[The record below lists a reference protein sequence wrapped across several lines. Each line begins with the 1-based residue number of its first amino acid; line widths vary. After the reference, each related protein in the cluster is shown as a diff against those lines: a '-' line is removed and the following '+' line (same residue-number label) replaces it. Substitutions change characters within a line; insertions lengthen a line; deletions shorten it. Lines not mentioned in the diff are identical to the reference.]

1 MNHFTKLKSRESFS
15 LRWLLLSL
23 LLLVNVGVWATS
35 YKKITSAADLEVGKN
50 YLIVYENGTTGY
62 VMGAVSTK
70 NFMESVQ
77 ATISDGVL
85 TLPDNANVFELGGN
99 DKGYTLK
106 ASLNNQYLNCPSNS
120 TNLGTNGTVSNKT
133 KWTIEFVNGFAHIA
147 NVNLTTR
154 YVKIYTSNYTFRA
167 YTATNGA
174 WVSLY
179 KEDAGDTPSIS
190 ATDVT
195 YEADATKGEIPYTI
209 NNGDGSTLS
218 ASSETA
224 WISNVTVDAEKV
236 TFDMAE
242 NTEAAPR
249 EGVVTLTYG
258 SVTKNV
264 TVTQKAPVIKYNITW
279 SVNGVTTTEQVEQGQ
294 PITFDNAPEGI
305 PSDYVFTGWYGD
317 EYFNATDAPAYVS
330 SATATAD
337 VTYYAVF
344 AKKSEG
350 GEEPSL
356 VKMTMSDNFK
366 DGDKVVIVANVDA
379 TTVYG
384 IYQETYNSSYVG
396 KFEFENDVESISKD
410 DKCWLTVSGTDG
422 KWVFGDDTYGYLYSS
437 GSNNLSVDT
446 SNKTEFTLETD
457 EANGKFKIKATESK
471 RYLSYR
477 SDIITKYFRLAG
489 TSPTGTFRFDIY
501 KYVCGSVSYSD
512 FRTSL
517 ADVPATA
524 TITLSEKC
532 TDGEMYYGTYSST
545 KPFVVSDDIIVS
557 EISVID
563 NQLYVEEYASGA
575 VVPANIGVMVSSM
588 TYGNHEV
595 ALSEE
600 NGQSVLGE
608 DNMLRPT
615 GDAGITAAEMAA
627 KDAACKYY
635 RLTMHKGETL
645 GYFYGAAEGAAFNI
659 AAGKAYLAVP
669 EALASK
675 VLGFAIGGGVTG
687 IGAVADNGNAAGQR
701 TVYNLHGQ
709 RVNGKLAK
717 GVYIVNGKKV
727 IIK

>member
-15 LRWLLLSL
+15 LRWLLLSM
-23 LLLVNVGVWATS
+23 LLLVNVGVWAEEDVIDFEQDLTGYSGWTFANITKANVVTPYKGDFYANTS
-35 YKKITSAADLEVGKN
+35 GKATASITTNAKIASPAQISFFLSKESSNTNPSSFWKVEVSADATVWQTVGDSQSAVSMSKGEWIEVSRDLSGYN
-50 YLIVYENGTTGY
+50 DVYVRISYRGTT
-62 VMGAVSTK
+62 AVRCIDDITLTY
-70 NFMESVQ
+70 ES
-77 ATISDGVL
+77 
-85 TLPDNANVFELGGN
+85 
-99 DKGYTLK
+99 
-106 ASLNNQYLNCPSNS
+106 AS
-120 TNLGTNGTVSNKT
+120 G
-133 KWTIEFVNGFAHIA
+133 
-147 NVNLTTR
+147 
-154 YVKIYTSNYTFRA
+154 
-167 YTATNGA
+167 
-174 WVSLY
+174 
-179 KEDAGDTPSIS
+179 PSIS

-350 GEEPSL
+350 GTQTTIELTNDQIKAASDADKSDRGYKEREIDGWKGKYSLPLSKTIYSLLINRNTSATASAHNSHVETPECAEP
-356 VKMTMSDNFK
+356 VKSITINTTNNT
-366 DGDKVVIVANVDA
+366 VAGRIIYLCSSNTVGAANADDA
-379 TTVYG
+379 TYG
-384 IYQETYNSSYVG
+384 
-396 KFEFENDVESISKD
+396 
-410 DKCWLTVSGTDG
+410 SGTLEEQNG
-422 KWVFGDDTYGYLYSS
+422 SVTIPVKGETTKLYIYSSATLYIQSIQLTYGE
-437 GSNNLSVDT
+437 G
-446 SNKTEFTLETD
+446 
-457 EANGKFKIKATESK
+457 AT
-471 RYLSYR
+471 
-477 SDIITKYFRLAG
+477 
-489 TSPTGTFRFDIY
+489 
-501 KYVCGSVSYSD
+501 YSD

>member
-23 LLLVNVGVWATS
+23 LLLVNVGVWAEEDVIDFEQDLTGYSGWTFANITKANVVTPYKGDFYANTS
-35 YKKITSAADLEVGKN
+35 GKATASITTNAKIASPAQISFFLSKESSNTNPSSFWKVEVSADATVWQTVGDSQSAVSMSKGEWIEVSRDLSGYN
-50 YLIVYENGTTGY
+50 DVYVRISYRGTT
-62 VMGAVSTK
+62 AVRCIDDITLTY
-70 NFMESVQ
+70 ES
-77 ATISDGVL
+77 
-85 TLPDNANVFELGGN
+85 
-99 DKGYTLK
+99 
-106 ASLNNQYLNCPSNS
+106 AS
-120 TNLGTNGTVSNKT
+120 G
-133 KWTIEFVNGFAHIA
+133 
-147 NVNLTTR
+147 
-154 YVKIYTSNYTFRA
+154 
-167 YTATNGA
+167 
-174 WVSLY
+174 
-179 KEDAGDTPSIS
+179 PSIS

-236 TFDMAE
+236 TFDMAK
-242 NTEAAPR
+242 NTKAAPR

-258 SVTKNV
+258 SVTKDV

-305 PSDYVFTGWYGD
+305 PADYVFTGWYGD

-344 AKKSEG
+344 AKKSGEG
-350 GEEPSL
+350 TQTTIELTNDQIKAASDADKSDRGYKEREIDGWKGKYSLPLSKTIYSLLINRNTSATASAHNSHVETPECAEP
-356 VKMTMSDNFK
+356 VKSITINTTNNT
-366 DGDKVVIVANVDA
+366 VAGRIIYLCSSNTVGAANADDA
-379 TTVYG
+379 TYG
-384 IYQETYNSSYVG
+384 
-396 KFEFENDVESISKD
+396 
-410 DKCWLTVSGTDG
+410 SGTLEEQNG
-422 KWVFGDDTYGYLYSS
+422 SVTIPVKGETTKLYIYSSATLYIQSIQLTYGE
-437 GSNNLSVDT
+437 G
-446 SNKTEFTLETD
+446 
-457 EANGKFKIKATESK
+457 AT
-471 RYLSYR
+471 
-477 SDIITKYFRLAG
+477 
-489 TSPTGTFRFDIY
+489 
-501 KYVCGSVSYSD
+501 YSD

-563 NQLYVEEYASGA
+563 NQLYVEEYATGA

-687 IGAVADNGNAAGQR
+687 IGAVVDNGNAAGQR
-701 TVYNLHGQ
+701 TVYNLQGQ

>member
-23 LLLVNVGVWATS
+23 LLLVNVSVWAEEDVIDFEQDLTGYSGWTFANITKANVVTPYKGDFYANTS
-35 YKKITSAADLEVGKN
+35 GKATASITTNAKIASPAQISFFLSKESSNTNPSSFWKVEVSADATVWQTVGDSQSAVSMSKGEWIEVSRDLSGYN
-50 YLIVYENGTTGY
+50 DVYVRISYRGTT
-62 VMGAVSTK
+62 AVRCIDDITLTY
-70 NFMESVQ
+70 ES
-77 ATISDGVL
+77 
-85 TLPDNANVFELGGN
+85 
-99 DKGYTLK
+99 
-106 ASLNNQYLNCPSNS
+106 AS
-120 TNLGTNGTVSNKT
+120 G
-133 KWTIEFVNGFAHIA
+133 
-147 NVNLTTR
+147 
-154 YVKIYTSNYTFRA
+154 
-167 YTATNGA
+167 
-174 WVSLY
+174 
-179 KEDAGDTPSIS
+179 PSIS

-350 GEEPSL
+350 GTQTTIELTNDQIKAASDADKSDRGYKEREIDGWKGKYSLPLSKTIYSLLINRNTSATASAHNSHVETPECAEP
-356 VKMTMSDNFK
+356 VKSITINTTNNT
-366 DGDKVVIVANVDA
+366 VAGRIIYLCSSNTVGAANADDA
-379 TTVYG
+379 TYG
-384 IYQETYNSSYVG
+384 
-396 KFEFENDVESISKD
+396 
-410 DKCWLTVSGTDG
+410 SGTLEEQNG
-422 KWVFGDDTYGYLYSS
+422 SVTIPVKGETTKLYIYSSATLYIQSIQLTYGE
-437 GSNNLSVDT
+437 G
-446 SNKTEFTLETD
+446 
-457 EANGKFKIKATESK
+457 AT
-471 RYLSYR
+471 
-477 SDIITKYFRLAG
+477 
-489 TSPTGTFRFDIY
+489 
-501 KYVCGSVSYSD
+501 YSD

>member
-1 MNHFTKLKSRESFS
+1 MSKGEWIEVSRD
-15 LRWLLLSL
+15 LSGYND
-23 LLLVNVGVWATS
+23 VYVRIS
-35 YKKITSAADLEVGKN
+35 YR
-50 YLIVYENGTTGY
+50 GTT
-62 VMGAVSTK
+62 AVRCIDDITLTY
-70 NFMESVQ
+70 ES
-77 ATISDGVL
+77 
-85 TLPDNANVFELGGN
+85 
-99 DKGYTLK
+99 
-106 ASLNNQYLNCPSNS
+106 AS
-120 TNLGTNGTVSNKT
+120 G
-133 KWTIEFVNGFAHIA
+133 
-147 NVNLTTR
+147 
-154 YVKIYTSNYTFRA
+154 
-167 YTATNGA
+167 
-174 WVSLY
+174 
-179 KEDAGDTPSIS
+179 PSIS

-236 TFDMAE
+236 TFDMAK

-258 SVTKNV
+258 SVTKDV

-305 PSDYVFTGWYGD
+305 PADYVFTGWYGD

-344 AKKSEG
+344 AKKSGEG
-350 GEEPSL
+350 TQTTIELTNDQIKAASDADKSDRGYKEREIDGWKGKYSLPLSKTIYSLLINRNTSATASAHNSHVETPECAEP
-356 VKMTMSDNFK
+356 VKSITINTTNNT
-366 DGDKVVIVANVDA
+366 VAGRIIYLCSSNTVGAANADDA
-379 TTVYG
+379 TYG
-384 IYQETYNSSYVG
+384 
-396 KFEFENDVESISKD
+396 
-410 DKCWLTVSGTDG
+410 SGTLEEQNG
-422 KWVFGDDTYGYLYSS
+422 SVTIPVKGETTKLYIYSSATLYIQSIQLTYGE
-437 GSNNLSVDT
+437 G
-446 SNKTEFTLETD
+446 
-457 EANGKFKIKATESK
+457 AT
-471 RYLSYR
+471 
-477 SDIITKYFRLAG
+477 
-489 TSPTGTFRFDIY
+489 
-501 KYVCGSVSYSD
+501 YSD

-563 NQLYVEEYASGA
+563 NQLNVEEYASGA
-575 VVPANIGVMVSSM
+575 VVPANTGVMVSSM

-608 DNMLRPT
+608 ENMLRPT

>member
-15 LRWLLLSL
+15 LRWLLLSM
-23 LLLVNVGVWATS
+23 LLLVNVGVWAEEDVIDFEQDLTGYSGWTFANITKANVVTPYKGDFYANTS
-35 YKKITSAADLEVGKN
+35 GKATASITTNAKIASPAQISFFLSKESSNTNPSSFWKVEVSADATVWQTVGDSQSAVSMSKGEWIEVSRDLSGYN
-50 YLIVYENGTTGY
+50 DVYVRISYRGTT
-62 VMGAVSTK
+62 AVRCIDDITLTY
-70 NFMESVQ
+70 ES
-77 ATISDGVL
+77 
-85 TLPDNANVFELGGN
+85 
-99 DKGYTLK
+99 
-106 ASLNNQYLNCPSNS
+106 AS
-120 TNLGTNGTVSNKT
+120 G
-133 KWTIEFVNGFAHIA
+133 
-147 NVNLTTR
+147 
-154 YVKIYTSNYTFRA
+154 
-167 YTATNGA
+167 
-174 WVSLY
+174 
-179 KEDAGDTPSIS
+179 PSIS

-350 GEEPSL
+350 GTQTTIELTNDQIKAASDADKSDRGYKEREIDGWKGKYSLPLSKTIYSLLINRNTSATASAHNSHVETPECAEP
-356 VKMTMSDNFK
+356 VKSITINTTNNTDAGRIIYLCSSNTV
-366 DGDKVVIVANVDA
+366 GAANADDA
-379 TTVYG
+379 TYG
-384 IYQETYNSSYVG
+384 
-396 KFEFENDVESISKD
+396 
-410 DKCWLTVSGTDG
+410 SGTLEEQNG
-422 KWVFGDDTYGYLYSS
+422 SVTIPVKGETTKLYIYSSATLYIQSIQLTYGE
-437 GSNNLSVDT
+437 G
-446 SNKTEFTLETD
+446 
-457 EANGKFKIKATESK
+457 AT
-471 RYLSYR
+471 
-477 SDIITKYFRLAG
+477 
-489 TSPTGTFRFDIY
+489 
-501 KYVCGSVSYSD
+501 YSD

-563 NQLYVEEYASGA
+563 NQLNVEEYASGA
-575 VVPANIGVMVSSM
+575 VVPANTGVMVSSM

-600 NGQSVLGE
+600 VGESVLGE
-608 DNMLRPT
+608 ENMLRPT

>member
-15 LRWLLLSL
+15 LRWLLLSM

-62 VMGAVSTK
+62 VMGAVSSK
-70 NFMESVQ
+70 FMGSVQ

-85 TLPDNANVFELGGN
+85 TLPDNANVIVLGGN

-106 ASLNNQYLNCPSNS
+106 TSLNNQYLNWTSS
-120 TNLGTNGTVSNKT
+120 TSLGTNATVSDNT
-133 KWTIEFVNGFAHIA
+133 KWAIEFVSGFAHIA
-147 NVNLTTR
+147 NVKDASR
-154 YVKIYTSNYTFRA
+154 YVKFYNLSTFRA
-167 YTATNGA
+167 YTASNTAAA

-279 SVNGVTTTEQVEQGQ
+279 SVNGVKTTEQVEQGQ

-305 PSDYVFTGWYGD
+305 PADYVFTGWYGD

-344 AKKSEG
+344 AKKSGEG
-350 GEEPSL
+350 GEGVATLTATHTKASTSYGNHTYTDDQGNTWTANNTELIASGVARYGL
-356 VKMTMSDNFK
+356 RAT
-366 DGDKVVIVANVDA
+366 DGSHVESPVFPGSIKEIEI
-379 TTVYG
+379 T
-384 IYQETYNSSYVG
+384 TYNGTAKEDRYFYIDSQKETKKGDLGKVMAPKGDMSLSARKAVLTGGDFNKFFVNVSDALGFSYIKV
-396 KFEFENDVESISKD
+396 
-410 DKCWLTVSGTDG
+410 
-422 KWVFGDDTYGYLYSS
+422 TYGS
-437 GSNNLSVDT
+437 
-446 SNKTEFTLETD
+446 
-457 EANGKFKIKATESK
+457 AT
-471 RYLSYR
+471 
-477 SDIITKYFRLAG
+477 
-489 TSPTGTFRFDIY
+489 
-501 KYVCGSVSYSD
+501 YSD

-563 NQLYVEEYASGA
+563 NQLNVEEYASGA
-575 VVPANIGVMVSSM
+575 VVPANTGVMVSSM

-600 NGQSVLGE
+600 VGESVLGE
-608 DNMLRPT
+608 ENMLRPT

-627 KDAACKYY
+627 KDAACKFY

-645 GYFYGAAEGAAFNI
+645 GYFYGAAEGAAFNL
-659 AAGKAYLAVP
+659 AADKAYLAVP
-669 EALASK
+669 EAIAAK
-675 VLGFAIGGGVTG
+675 VLGFVIGGDVTG

>member
-23 LLLVNVGVWATS
+23 LLLVNVGVWAAS

-62 VMGAVSTK
+62 VMGAVSSK
-70 NFMESVQ
+70 FMGSVQ

-85 TLPDNANVFELGGN
+85 TLPDNANVIVLGGN

-120 TNLGTNGTVSNKT
+120 TNLGTNGTVSNNT

-147 NVNLTTR
+147 NVSETSR
-154 YVKIYTSNYTFRA
+154 YVKFYNLSTFRA
-167 YTATNGA
+167 YKASNTAAA

-264 TVTQKAPVIKYNITW
+264 KVTQKAPVIKYNITW

-305 PSDYVFTGWYGD
+305 PADYVFTGWYGD

-350 GEEPSL
+350 GTQTTIELTNDQIKAASDADKSDRGYKEREIDGWKGKYSLPLSKTIYSLLINRNTSATASAHNSHVETPECAEP
-356 VKMTMSDNFK
+356 VKSITINTTNNT
-366 DGDKVVIVANVDA
+366 VAGRIIYLCSSNTVGAANADDA
-379 TTVYG
+379 TYG
-384 IYQETYNSSYVG
+384 
-396 KFEFENDVESISKD
+396 
-410 DKCWLTVSGTDG
+410 SGTLEEQNG
-422 KWVFGDDTYGYLYSS
+422 SVTIPVKGETTKLYIYSSATLYIQSIQLTYGE
-437 GSNNLSVDT
+437 G
-446 SNKTEFTLETD
+446 
-457 EANGKFKIKATESK
+457 AT
-471 RYLSYR
+471 
-477 SDIITKYFRLAG
+477 
-489 TSPTGTFRFDIY
+489 
-501 KYVCGSVSYSD
+501 YSD

-563 NQLYVEEYASGA
+563 NQLNVEEYASGA
-575 VVPANIGVMVSSM
+575 VVPANTGVMVSSM

-600 NGQSVLGE
+600 VGESVLGE
-608 DNMLRPT
+608 ENMLRPT

-687 IGAVADNGNAAGQR
+687 IGAVADNGNAAGRR

>member
-1 MNHFTKLKSRESFS
+1 MSKGKWIEVSRD
-15 LRWLLLSL
+15 LSGYND
-23 LLLVNVGVWATS
+23 VYVRIS
-35 YKKITSAADLEVGKN
+35 Y
-50 YLIVYENGTTGY
+50 NGTT
-62 VMGAVSTK
+62 AVRCIDNITLTY
-70 NFMESVQ
+70 ES
-77 ATISDGVL
+77 A
-85 TLPDNANVFELGGN
+85 
-99 DKGYTLK
+99 
-106 ASLNNQYLNCPSNS
+106 
-120 TNLGTNGTVSNKT
+120 
-133 KWTIEFVNGFAHIA
+133 
-147 NVNLTTR
+147 
-154 YVKIYTSNYTFRA
+154 
-167 YTATNGA
+167 
-174 WVSLY
+174 
-179 KEDAGDTPSIS
+179 AGPSIL

-195 YEADATKGEIPYTI
+195 YEADAIKGEIPYTI

-224 WISNVTVDAEKV
+224 WISIVEVDAEKV

-242 NTEAAPR
+242 NTDAVPR

-279 SVNGVTTTEQVEQGQ
+279 SVNGVKTTEQVEQGQ

-305 PSDYVFTGWYGD
+305 PADYVFTGWYGG
-317 EYFNATDAPAYVS
+317 EYFNETDAPAYVS
-330 SATATAD
+330 STTATAD

-344 AKKSEG
+344 AKKSG
-350 GEEPSL
+350 GGTQTTIELTNDQIKAASDADKSDRGYKEREIDGWKGKYSLPLNKTIYSLLINRNTSTTASAHNSHVETPECAEPIKSITINTTNNTAAGRIIYL
-356 VKMTMSDNFK
+356 CSSNTV
-366 DGDKVVIVANVDA
+366 GAANADDA
-379 TTVYG
+379 TYG
-384 IYQETYNSSYVG
+384 
-396 KFEFENDVESISKD
+396 
-410 DKCWLTVSGTDG
+410 SGTLEEQNG
-422 KWVFGDDTYGYLYSS
+422 SVTIPVKGETTKLYIYSSATLYIQSIQLTYGE
-437 GSNNLSVDT
+437 G
-446 SNKTEFTLETD
+446 
-457 EANGKFKIKATESK
+457 AT
-471 RYLSYR
+471 
-477 SDIITKYFRLAG
+477 
-489 TSPTGTFRFDIY
+489 
-501 KYVCGSVSYSD
+501 YSD

-563 NQLYVEEYASGA
+563 NQLYVEEYVSGA
-575 VVPANIGVMVSSM
+575 VVPANIGVMVSST

-600 NGQSVLGE
+600 VGESVLGE
-608 DNMLRPT
+608 ENMLRPT
-615 GDAGITAAEMAA
+615 GDAGITATEMAA
-627 KDAACKYY
+627 KDAACKFY

-687 IGAVADNGNAAGQR
+687 IGAVADNGNAADQR